1 MARRCLRCGRRPAT
15 SGWQCAS
22 CIEAFPNY
30 AADREA
36 ALDFLDVQSRT
47 LTKAADSLDGAGLWA
62 ASEAVWKAAEKV
74 EELARAIADEEL
86 PTSEKEDQ

>member
-1 MARRCLRCGRRPAT
+1 VT

-22 CIEAFPNY
+22 CIEAFPNHT
-30 AADREA
+30 ADREE
-36 ALDFLDVQSRT
+36 ALQFLHEQSRA
-47 LTKAADSLDGAGLWA
+47 LIKAADSLDGSGLWA

-86 PTSEKEDQ
+86 PASTEDQ